1 MYTFLFRVDI
11 KNKRNRTAA
20 EIAHNLQISNSILKC
35 RKKSG
40 HLDYFDVPST
50 EKPSNHEQ
58 VSCNLPKNE
67 HFSNNFDTK
76 CKVKAADLG
85 FSKSSKQDYQIRES
99 NKVTSLLFKA
109 IKMGD
114 ISYISDY
121 FGVAIDQNMYND
133 CEIDDCEKSTW
144 YVQDVPDNKIV
155 DHDAS
160 LPKDAI
166 ADKNIMGKVLPRIDV
181 FGQEG
186 LTPLH
191 VASAAGSIEVVQFLL
206 TVGASPHIR
215 Y

>member
-1 MYTFLFRVDI
+1 M
-11 KNKRNRTAA
+11 
-20 EIAHNLQISNSILKC
+20 S
-35 RKKSG
+35 
-40 HLDYFDVPST
+40 HLDYFDLPSAD
-50 EKPSNHEQ
+50 KPSNHEP
-58 VSCNLPKNE
+58 VSRELSKND
-67 HFSNNFDTK
+67 HLSHNFDTK
-76 CKVKAADLG
+76 CKVTTADLG
-85 FSKSSKQDYQIRES
+85 NSKSSKQDYRIQES

-121 FGVAIDQNMYND
+121 FGVAIDTTKYND
-133 CEIDDCEKSTW
+133 LESDDCDKSTW
-144 YVQDVPDNKIV
+144 YVQDVPDNKVV
-155 DHDAS
+155 DPDAR
-160 LPKDAI
+160 LPKDDI
-166 ADKNIMGKVLPRIDV
+166 ANKRIPDKVLPKIDL